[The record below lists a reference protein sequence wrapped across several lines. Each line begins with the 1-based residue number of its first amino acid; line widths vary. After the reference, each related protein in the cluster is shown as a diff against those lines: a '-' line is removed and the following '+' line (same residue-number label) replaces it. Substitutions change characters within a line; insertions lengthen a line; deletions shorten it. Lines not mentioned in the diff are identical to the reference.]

1 MTSIMSPARYG
12 QCCGEGHDYCICTN
26 HSIVVI
32 FVVVVVVVLIVVAKK
47 WKQNNKLLL
56 FLFQEHI
63 RHINSENIIR
73 IKKNKITGFSY
84 KISD

>member
-32 FVVVVVVVLIVVAKK
+32 FVVVVVLIVVAKK

-56 FLFQEHI
+56 VLFQEHI

-73 IKKNKITGFSY
+73 IKKNKIEGFSY